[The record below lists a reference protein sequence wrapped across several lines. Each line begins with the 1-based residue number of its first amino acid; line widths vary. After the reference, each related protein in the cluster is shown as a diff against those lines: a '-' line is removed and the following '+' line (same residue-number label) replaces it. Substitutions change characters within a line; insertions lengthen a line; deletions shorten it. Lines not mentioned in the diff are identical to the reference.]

1 MASSSVHCR
10 AAAAAGSIFLV
21 SAPSF
26 SLFAWAHRL
35 STLAWPSSTVAAS
48 SNCSGSWLADRAGR
62 AGLAQEV
69 WLGRPGSDKA
79 ARSTLQLWEL
89 KERRASRRAR
99 SNLASASPD
108 RPSVYSLASSPA
120 GPFARP
126 RAFPEIIDLGV
137 GGRPTMNEADYGAT
151 LTRQRTTSS
160 SPPHQANLSLARYYY
175 ILYNTIY
182 YAILYYT

>member
-1 MASSSVHCR
+1 MLANSAASTLLASSVHCR
-10 AAAAAGSIFLV
+10 AIAAAGSIFLV

-89 KERRASRRAR
+89 KERRARRRAR

-108 RPSVYSLASSPA
+108 RPFTRLQARPLARSPA
-120 GPFARP
+120 RAPFQRSLTSVLA
-126 RAFPEIIDLGV
+126 D
-137 GGRPTMNEADYGAT
+137 GR
-151 LTRQRTTSS
+151 R
-160 SPPHQANLSLARYYY
+160 
-175 ILYNTIY
+175 
-182 YAILYYT
+182 